1 MLRNSYDNRSYM
13 HVNIATTSVILLIVT
28 IFFIFLSLTSITIV
42 GPNERGVRVTLGSA
56 SEDVITSGLTIKY
69 PLISEIRTF
78 SVATQNSTANLD
90 VFSKDLQSVEMR
102 IDVIYHY
109 TPERVVKL
117 VTDFHGDPG
126 ITVLTPMV
134 HETLK
139 EICKDLNSE
148 EIVQRREYVSQKANA
163 LLSTNISKYD
173 IFTIERLVITNVELS
188 PKLNQAIESKMIQEQ
203 EAQKAQFTQKQ
214 KETEAETQRIIAQG
228 LANAEIEKA
237 RGKAQAIELE
247 ATANAAAIE
256 KIGKALKDNPLTL
269 EEMRVKRW
277 DGVLP
282 KTILSSG
289 TKAAE
294 FGVILNTPHEK

>member
-1 MLRNSYDNRSYM
+1 MLRNRYDNRSCLN
-13 HVNIATTSVILLIVT
+13 VKIVTASVLLLIVT
-28 IFFIFLSLTSITIV
+28 IYLALTSITIV
-42 GPNERGVRVTLGSA
+42 GPNERGVRVTLGKA
-56 SEDVITSGLTIKY
+56 SEHVVNSGIIIKW
-69 PLISEIRTF
+69 PLISKICIF

-109 TPERVVKL
+109 TPEKVVKL
-117 VTDFHGDPG
+117 VTDFHGDPV

-237 RGKAQAIELE
+237 KGKARAIELE

-256 KIGKALKDNPLTL
+256 KIGKALKDNPLAL

>member
-1 MLRNSYDNRSYM
+1 M